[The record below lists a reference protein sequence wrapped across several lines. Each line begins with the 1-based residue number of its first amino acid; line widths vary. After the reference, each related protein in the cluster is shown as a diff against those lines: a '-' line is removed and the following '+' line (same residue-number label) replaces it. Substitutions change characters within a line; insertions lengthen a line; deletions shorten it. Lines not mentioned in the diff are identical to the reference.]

1 MQSSPRMAIVRWIGI
16 IVLALI
22 SAGRVQAQADPLIQ
36 IGFTN
41 LMAGQFNVGYQNV
54 TEYEMPPY
62 SLLYTTGWYGGQT
75 NDPTNWYGPGPE
87 GLWAYQQQHPA
98 PVIWGPFSNG
108 GNPIYHLLDDH
119 HRIFALYRLSTI
131 YTAPR
136 DCIAPAR
143 HRSDHCL
150 RPGEAT

>member
-1 MQSSPRMAIVRWIGI
+1 MQGSPRMAIVRWIGI

-36 IGFTN
+36 VGFTN

-62 SLLYTTGWYGGQT
+62 SLLYTTGWYGGQS

-98 PVIWGPFSNG
+98 PVI
-108 GNPIYHLLDDH
+108 
-119 HRIFALYRLSTI
+119 
-131 YTAPR
+131 
-136 DCIAPAR
+136 
-143 HRSDHCL
+143 
-150 RPGEAT
+150 